1 MLRRRLEV
9 LTGHEVDDAR
19 IRVTAGRAVA
29 EALEDHERVLVDL
42 AKLGVRRLV
51 PGHD

>member
-9 LTGHEVDDAR
+9 LAGHEVDGAR
-19 IRVTAGRAVA
+19 IRVSPGRAVA
-29 EALEDHERVLVDL
+29 EALEDHECVLVDL
-42 AKLGVRRLV
+42 AKLGIRRLV